1 MAGSKLNRQHSNK
14 HWLAVVA
21 ASFVSSASLAS
32 EPTSADSRLI
42 NYSLDRQ
49 ETSFSSAGLVR
60 FLEERSEAGG
70 AANPATIEDVATS
83 TLVAEEKSAEEKS
96 AAERVSEGSPIDRP
110 TFEELQ
116 RLSTLQ
122 STEIAKVPIT
132 LAPLVTPNTIVAG
145 IGTGALPEDMVAGRL
160 PNPIG
165 LPTGTTRSNPHLSE
179 TKAWVPGGFCH
190 QPLYWENP
198 MLERHGHQTHPML
211 QPAISGVRFYGTF
224 LVLPYL
230 ATLRDPLADVHT
242 LGAYRPGSPAP
253 ALRYRAHYDSKALRN
268 QVIMSGAAT
277 AISAP

>member
-1 MAGSKLNRQHSNK
+1 MVGSKLNSQHSNRRFF
-14 HWLAVVA
+14 AVIA
-21 ASFVSSASLAS
+21 ASCVCSAGLAT
-32 EPTSADSRLI
+32 EPPSADLQLI
-42 NYSLDRQ
+42 NYSLDRRDS
-49 ETSFSSAGLVR
+49 SFSSAGLIR
-60 FLEERSEAGG
+60 FLEDQPDAAGF
-70 AANPATIEDVATS
+70 AAPANVEDVATS
-83 TLVAEEKSAEEKS
+83 TLVAQDKKDSAP
-96 AAERVSEGSPIDRP
+96 VSEGSPIDRP

-116 RLSTLQ
+116 RLSQ
-122 STEIAKVPIT
+122 SPSDEAIKIPIA

-145 IGTGALPEDMVAGRL
+145 VGTGALPEDMVAGRL
-160 PNPIG
+160 PQPIA
-165 LPTGTTRSNPHLSE
+165 LPTGTTRSNPPISE
-179 TKAWVPGGFCH
+179 VKAWVPGGFCH

-253 ALRYRAHYDSKALRN
+253 ALRYRAHYDSRALRN
-268 QVIMSGAAT
+268 QIIMSGAAT

>member
-1 MAGSKLNRQHSNK
+1 MVGPKMNRQHSSS
-14 HWLAVVA
+14 HFLAVVA
-21 ASFVSSASLAS
+21 VSWAGGACVAT
-32 EPTSADSRLI
+32 EPPSADSQLI

-49 ETSFSSAGLVR
+49 ENSFSSAGLIR
-60 FLEERSEAGG
+60 FLEDQPQAGG
-70 AANPATIEDVATS
+70 AGAPATTEDVATS
-83 TLVAEEKSAEEKS
+83 TLIAQEKKGPEQISQ
-96 AAERVSEGSPIDRP
+96 GSPIDRP

-116 RLSTLQ
+116 RMSQ
-122 STEIAKVPIT
+122 SPSDEAVKIPIK
-132 LAPLVTPNTIVAG
+132 LAPLVTPNTVVAG
-145 IGTGALPEDMVAGRL
+145 VGTGSLPEDMVAGRL
-160 PNPIG
+160 PTPIA
-165 LPTGTTRSNPHLSE
+165 LPTGTTRANPPIAE
-179 TKAWVPGGFCH
+179 TKTWVPGGFCH

-198 MLERHGHQTHPML
+198 MLERHGHQTHPVL

-253 ALRYRAHYDSKALRN
+253 ALRYRAHYDSRALRN